1 MSLRVILV
9 VLALVLF
16 RAPGAADACVP
27 SQVVNRLHETFVD
40 VLRHAEELR
49 YDGRYQRLAPVVRE
63 AFDFEYMAR
72 LAIGREWKK
81 LSDEERA
88 RWVKAFGDFTVSNY
102 AARLDHYSGQ
112 TFEFLGTEDGAAG
125 TIVAHTRVI
134 DPAGENVDLSYRM
147 RKSESGCRVIDI
159 YAKGTVSEI
168 ALRRS
173 EYATIL
179 KRDGFEAL
187 VSNLDEKVRDLAA
200 GKVAP

>member
-1 MSLRVILV
+1 MSWRMGLV
-9 VLALVLF
+9 VLTLLL
-16 RAPGAADACVP
+16 RPAPGQADACVP
-27 SQVVNRLHETFVD
+27 SEVVNGLHETFVD

-49 YDGRYQRLAPVVRE
+49 YAGRYERLAPAVGE

-72 LAIGREWKK
+72 LAIGREWKG
-81 LSDEERA
+81 LTAEQQA
-88 RWVKAFGDFTVSNY
+88 RWVKAFGNFTVSNY

-112 TFEFLGTEDGAAG
+112 KFELLGTEDGAAG
-125 TIVAHTRVI
+125 TIVARTRVI
-134 DPAGENVDLSYRM
+134 DPAGENVDLSYRL
-147 RKSESGCRVIDI
+147 RKTESGCRVIDI

-179 KRDGFEAL
+179 KRDGFDAL

-200 GKVAP
+200 GKVAQ